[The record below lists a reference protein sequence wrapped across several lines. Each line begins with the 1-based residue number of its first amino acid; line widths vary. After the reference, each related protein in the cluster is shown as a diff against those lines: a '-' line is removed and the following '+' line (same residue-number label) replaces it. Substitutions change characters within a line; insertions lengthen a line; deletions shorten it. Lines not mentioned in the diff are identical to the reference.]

1 MKLKENELMPKIVL
15 AQAKPILF
23 DKQANLEKMESSI
36 KKASADG
43 ADLILFPELFLTGYF
58 TRDRTLEL
66 AEDFE
71 GPSIKQIQEMAK
83 SNQIKVV
90 FGFPEKMNG
99 LVYNSAAFIGE
110 NGLVIGSFQKVHLW
124 DEESKYFQ
132 PGSTFKVWPT
142 NIGTIGIM
150 ICYDTEF
157 PESARSLA
165 LQGADMI
172 LAPTANMAPF
182 QHVQQLYIQTRA
194 AENQVFVA
202 TTNQIG
208 YEENT
213 FFFGE
218 SAAADP
224 NGQLLAKLDDSEGNC
239 LIDIDLS
246 LIQKAREFPCYLQDR
261 RSVCYIE

>member
-1 MKLKENELMPKIVL
+1 MPKIVL

-23 DKQANLEKMESSI
+23 EKQVNLEKMESSI
-36 KKASADG
+36 KKASAEG

-58 TRDRTLEL
+58 TRERTLEL
-66 AEDFE
+66 AEDLE
-71 GPSIKQIQEMAK
+71 GPSIKQIQEWAK
-83 SNQIKVV
+83 TYQIKVV
-90 FGFPEKMNG
+90 FGFPENIDG
-99 LVYNSAAFIGE
+99 LVYNSACFIGE
-110 NGLVIGSFQKVHLW
+110 DGEVIGSFQKVHLW

-132 PGSTFKVWPT
+132 PGSSFKVWPT
-142 NIGTIGIM
+142 NIGKIGIM

-165 LQGADMI
+165 LQGAELI
-172 LAPTANMAPF
+172 VAPTANMAPF

-213 FFFGE
+213 YFFGE

-224 NGQLLAKLDDSEGNC
+224 LGQMLAKLDDREGNC
-239 LIDIDLS
+239 LIEIDLS
-246 LIQKAREFPCYLQDR
+246 LIQKAREFPCYIQDR
-261 RSVCYIE
+261 RPVCYT